1 MLLLFKMKGNLN
13 AFKDEGK
20 NKIESVFTAESDA
33 APATSELQVKF
44 GSRTNF
50 VG

>member
-1 MLLLFKMKGNLN
+1 MKGNLN

-20 NKIESVFTAESDA
+20 NKKESVFTAESDA
-33 APATSELQVKF
+33 APVTSELQVKF

-50 VG
+50 VGWKFDIF